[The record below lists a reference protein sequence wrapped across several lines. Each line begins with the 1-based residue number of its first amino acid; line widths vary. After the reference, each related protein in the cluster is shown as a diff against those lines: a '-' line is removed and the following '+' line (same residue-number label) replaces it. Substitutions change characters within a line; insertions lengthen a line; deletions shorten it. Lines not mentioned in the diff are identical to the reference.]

1 MKNRFIFPSVAQL
14 VRFKAVEIDRTL
26 KAQSE
31 INSKIHSFT
40 IMLSSKQFNKA
51 GYQ

>member
-14 VRFKAVEIDRTL
+14 AKFKVITAVITF
-26 KAQSE
+26 KSQSE
-31 INSKIHSFT
+31 INPMAHLFNIL
-40 IMLSSKQFNKA
+40 LSSKQFNRA

>member
-14 VRFKAVEIDRTL
+14 EKFKVIKTGITL
-26 KAQSE
+26 KGQSE
-31 INSKIHSFT
+31 INPMVHSFT
-40 IMLSSKQFNKA
+40 IMLSSEQFNGA

>member
-14 VRFKAVEIDRTL
+14 AKFKVVKIGITF

-31 INSKIHSFT
+31 INSAVRSFT

-51 GYQ
+51 GY